1 MKTKYAWRKIKS
13 SSKTK
18 DGLLDLLI
26 YRKVAYVST
35 YFFANY
41 VEATPNHITS
51 LALISWLSS
60 IFFIWHNNS
69 IMAAFLIFLG
79 FILDCT
85 DGNIARL
92 KGQTSFT
99 GKLYDS
105 VVDRISSSSIL
116 LVLWMKRPMASV
128 TNYSVILVSYFVLVV
143 LSFVMR
149 IYVERINKADI
160 HEVGGINSF
169 ESKVKSKL
177 NKLVPFIDWNRIILG
192 PGPGT
197 SWTIL
202 IVASIIPTIFSFLVV
217 IVMVLTVGGVC
228 LTMYAYRLRCREVE

>member
-1 MKTKYAWRKIKS
+1 MTIKYAWRKIKS

-60 IFFIWHNNS
+60 TFFIWHNNS

-79 FILDCT
+79 FVLDCT

-92 KGQTSFT
+92 KSQASFT

-105 VVDRISSSSIL
+105 VVDRVSYSIIL
-116 LVLWMKRPMASV
+116 SVLWMKRSMASV
-128 TNYSVILVSYFVLVV
+128 TNYSIILVGYFILVII
-143 LSFVMR
+143 SFVMR
-149 IYVERINKADI
+149 IYVERRKKADI
-160 HEVGGINSF
+160 HEVGVINNF

-177 NKLVPFIDWNRIILG
+177 SKLVPFVDWNKIILG

-202 IVASIIPTIFSFLVV
+202 IVASIIPTIFTFLVV

-228 LTMYAYRLRCREVE
+228 LTMYAYRLRRR